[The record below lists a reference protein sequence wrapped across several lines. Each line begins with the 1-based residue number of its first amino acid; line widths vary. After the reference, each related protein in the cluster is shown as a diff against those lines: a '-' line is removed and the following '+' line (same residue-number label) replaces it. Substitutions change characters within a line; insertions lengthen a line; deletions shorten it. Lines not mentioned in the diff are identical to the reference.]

1 MRTDIELQNDVIQ
14 ELKWQPSIDAA
25 NIGVAVKGGVVTLTG
40 YVPSYTQSYEAEKAA
55 KRVYGVTA
63 VVNKLVV
70 KLPGSSERTDQ
81 DIAEEAVSALNWNV
95 WLPRDRIKVTVSKGS
110 ITLEGEVE
118 WKYQKDAAE
127 RAVRNIK
134 GVVGVTNSIAVKPN
148 VSPVAIKSKI
158 EDALKR
164 NAETDARR
172 IEVTVKEGEVILS
185 GSVRSSIEKQEAER
199 AAWAAPG
206 VHKVENYIAVVP

>member
-1 MRTDIELQNDVIQ
+1 MRTDSQLQSDVIQ
-14 ELKWQPSIDAA
+14 ELNWQPSIDAA
-25 NIGVAVKGGVVTLTG
+25 NIGVAVKDGVVTLTG
-40 YVPSYTQSYEAEKAA
+40 YVPSYTQYYEAEKAA

-63 VVNKLVV
+63 VVNKIVV
-70 KLPGSSERTDQ
+70 KLPGSSVRTDH
-81 DIAEEAVSALNWNV
+81 DIAEEAVSTLNWTV
-95 WLPRDRIKVTVSKGS
+95 WVPRDRIKVTVSKGW

-127 RAVRNIK
+127 QAVRRIK
-134 GVVGVTNSIAVKPN
+134 GVVGVTNSIAVKPS

-172 IEVTVKEGEVILS
+172 IEVTVNGGEVILS

-199 AAWAAPG
+199 TAWAAPG
-206 VHKVENYIAVVP
+206 VYKVENYIAVVP

>member
-1 MRTDIELQNDVIQ
+1 MRTDIELQSDVIQ

-25 NIGVAVKGGVVTLTG
+25 NIGVAVKDGVVTLTG
-40 YVPSYTQSYEAEKAA
+40 YVSSYTQSYEAEKAA

-63 VVNKLVV
+63 VVNKIIV
-70 KLPGSSERTDQ
+70 KLPESSERTDH
-81 DIAEEAVSALNWNV
+81 DIAEEAVSVLNWNV
-95 WLPRDRIKVTVSKGS
+95 SIPRDRIKVTVSKGR

-127 RAVRNIK
+127 RAVRGIK

-172 IEVTVKEGEVILS
+172 IEVTVKDGEVVLS

-206 VHKVENYIAVVP
+206 VSKVENYIAIVP